1 MRKFYR
7 IITLVSFTVVYGCFT
22 DETGE
27 GETEA
32 ITETGIFIDT
42 QVSGL
47 KYTTETK
54 SGVTDENGK
63 FEYLEGETIT
73 FYVGEIL
80 IGSGIA
86 KENMS
91 PIDIASTINP
101 DINSIEVKNI
111 SAFLQS
117 LDNDNDPSN
126 GIEITASAV
135 NAITVSNIDFMQP
148 IEKLLGQIIAE
159 VNVSTGSKLSVVYP
173 EEAALHLAESLDLNY
188 VVQNKTF
195 LNFTPTIEDWIPK
208 PPSSIYWVHETQKE
222 GLVATSTLYEKYP
235 NRIIYELRYKKYNSE
250 GLPTSY
256 ELDIFENGELKSN
269 EIVKIF
275 YNESDLISKIEKVNK
290 DNSRFEAVQFLELG
304 SELKIKTAVVQ
315 IQNDNFNTIYKE
327 VYTHLPDGNRK
338 TNSLYSNNG
347 SEVTNVKIYTYN
359 SAGDYLQIEINSPN
373 STATESYNYRNDHT
387 LESWIKHDPGALSTG
402 RTEEMFFDEEEKRI
416 RWKVTTGDYITNF
429 LFDVDGEGTDVIET
443 YYKGALIEVIKEFN
457 DGTSIWKTINSD
469 GSYKLEYKDQNS
481 TIIKTEFYDSNGNLI
496 T

>member
-1 MRKFYR
+1 MRKLYW
-7 IITLVSFTVVYGCFT
+7 IITLVSLTLISGCSK
-22 DETGE
+22 DDPGNE
-27 GETEA
+27 ETET
-32 ITETGIFIDT
+32 ITETGIFIDS

-63 FEYLEGETIT
+63 FEYIEGETVT
-73 FYVGEIL
+73 FYVGDIV

-91 PIDIASTINP
+91 PIDIALSTNP

-126 GIEITASAV
+126 GIDIIASTV
-135 NAITVSNIDFMQP
+135 NAITVSNIDFTQP
-148 IEKLLGQIIAE
+148 IEKLLGQIIGE
-159 VNVSTGSKLSVVYP
+159 VNMSTGSWLSAVYP

-208 PPSSIYWVHETQKE
+208 PPSSIYWVHETKE
-222 GLVATSTLYEKYP
+222 EGVLATSTLYEKYP
-235 NRIIYELRYKKYNSE
+235 NRIIYDLRYKEYNSE

-256 ELDIFENGELKSN
+256 ELDIYENGELISN
-269 EIVKIF
+269 ELVEIF
-275 YNESDLISKIEKVNK
+275 YNESNLVSKIEKVNL
-290 DNSRFEAVQFLELG
+290 DNSRFEAVQFLELD
-304 SELKIKTAVVQ
+304 SELKIKSAVVQ
-315 IQNDNFNTIYKE
+315 IQHDNFSTVYRE

-347 SEVTNVKIYTYN
+347 SELTNVKIYTYN
-359 SAGDYLQIEINSPN
+359 SAGDYSEIEINSQN
-373 STATESYNYRNDHT
+373 STVTETFYYRDDNT
-387 LESWIKHDPGALSTG
+387 LESWIKQDPGALSTG
-402 RTEEMFFDEEEKRI
+402 RTEEMFFDEEEKRT
-416 RWKVTTGDYITNF
+416 RWKVTAGDYITDF
-429 LFDVDGEGTDVIET
+429 LYDVDGEGTDVIET
-443 YYKGALIEVIKEFN
+443 YYHGTLIEVITAFA

-481 TIIKTEFYDSNGNLI
+481 TITKTEFYDSNGNLI
-496 T
+496 A